1 MVQSIRFKPRGVM
14 VCNRCLH
21 LRSSLSRSRLAALV
35 SGDAGIKVATFMIML
50 FTSEG
55 GFCRAPVEVSG

>member
-1 MVQSIRFKPRGVM
+1 M

-55 GFCRAPVEVSG
+55 DSVGHLLKCLAKVVSLS